1 MTSTAWKSSKNTN
14 LQSNKKIKSN
24 TSMRNSIST
33 NSEPKDNTTTLQNS
47 QNPCR
52 KSGEATTTTPSLPL
66 IQNHKH
72 TKNKMKSILPSSS
85 NDIYIKPH
93 IITWN
98 NLANNST
105 SFNSPKV
112 YQPPKVKLSSL
123 HNPEPLEPEAST
135 TRSHK
140 CKK

>member
-1 MTSTAWKSSKNTN
+1 MKISSANWKISNKKKNKLTSTAWKSSKNTN
-14 LQSNKKIKSN
+14 QLSNRKIKSN
-24 TSMRNSIST
+24 SLMRKNIST

-52 KSGEATTTTPSLPL
+52 KFEEATTTTPSLPPT
-66 IQNHKH
+66 QNHKP

-112 YQPPKVKLSSL
+112 YQPPKVKL
-123 HNPEPLEPEAST
+123 
-135 TRSHK
+135 
-140 CKK
+140 